1 MDIERCYE
9 ILEIKPNATIKEL
22 KQAYRELVSVWHP
35 DRFPNNPQLQEK
47 ATCKLKEINV
57 AYESAYRFLSS
68 EISKEKKDF
77 RQPYDQYKTKSKE
90 TNKSY
95 SDSHCNAFSKK
106 AERQY
111 KTRIKAE
118 EYFDKY
124 GIGLFRFSPPYIFP
138 YECFVC
144 GGNAEK
150 QYKLNRIY
158 NFRYYIIGYSW
169 RNFTLRLP
177 ICKKHYWQLFLI
189 KLSLAI
195 LFLAIITD
203 LALLPEIFIE
213 ASQFLFTFHR
223 VIAAILLFVL
233 LIWLGL
239 KSFSLLSNFKI
250 YKFETRGEQIIDLIF
265 STKRKDL
272 FMKICE
278 LDGFELILNHKPEK
292 EWWKSQKGGSF

>member
-1 MDIERCYE
+1 M
-9 ILEIKPNATIKEL
+9 NT
-22 KQAYRELVSVWHP
+22 
-35 DRFPNNPQLQEK
+35 
-47 ATCKLKEINV
+47 
-57 AYESAYRFLSS
+57 RFLSS
-68 EISKEKKDF
+68 EISKERKDF

-272 FMKICE
+272 FMKICQ
-278 LDGFELILNHKPEK
+278 LDRFELILNHKPEK